1 MSQLIR
7 LYDLAP
13 DTVATIN
20 FVMVPDDMT
29 DESITAA
36 LEGTDIDFEHIR
48 VSYMSGEEE
57 LRAEVSAGWR
67 K

>member
-7 LYDLAP
+7 LYDL
-13 DTVATIN
+13 DEGTVATIN
-20 FVMVPDDMT
+20 FVMVPDGMT

-36 LEGTDIDFEHIR
+36 LEGTDIGFEHIR